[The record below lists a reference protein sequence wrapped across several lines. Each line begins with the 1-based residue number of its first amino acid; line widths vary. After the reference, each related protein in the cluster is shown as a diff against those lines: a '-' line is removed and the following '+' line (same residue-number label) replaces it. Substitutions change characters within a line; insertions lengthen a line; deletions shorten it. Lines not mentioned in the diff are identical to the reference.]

1 MLKSS
6 VSIPFVLALFLC
18 PPEHHSVTMDFN
30 NSMPTTIQSNDL
42 REESNTNDHPVIF
55 RQNKS
60 SSSSAAALP
69 VRKENSRFL
78 NIFSIIDIPNTA
90 CQSSHKPL
98 RELNGTCYHPNQCAK
113 LGGLGNGKCADG
125 FGVCC
130 FCKYKSWS
138 DLVAKGGKIIPN
150 LSKFPSPSSSI
161 VLRGKD
167 GTGGEL
173 LWKSQVPCAYSRKV
187 GLHFNRGFTSG
198 HPTSAARIRSHGIAA
213 PHQWRLHGRSIR
225 GVRTEHK

>member
-1 MLKSS
+1 MFKSS
-6 VSIPFVLALFLC
+6 VKLIPLILALFLC
-18 PPEHHSVTMDFN
+18 PPVHHSVTIDFN
-30 NSMPTTIQSNDL
+30 NSTSTTIQSNVLMEDNN
-42 REESNTNDHPVIF
+42 SDDHPVLF

-60 SSSSAAALP
+60 PSSALP

-130 FCKYKSWS
+130 FCKFKSP
-138 DLVAKGGKIIPN
+138 VI
-150 LSKFPSPSSSI
+150 
-161 VLRGKD
+161 
-167 GTGGEL
+167 
-173 LWKSQVPCAYSRKV
+173 
-187 GLHFNRGFTSG
+187 
-198 HPTSAARIRSHGIAA
+198 
-213 PHQWRLHGRSIR
+213 
-225 GVRTEHK
+225 